1 MTSPKISV
9 LIPTYNYARYLPE
22 AIDSVLAQDFEDY
35 ELIVSDDCSSD
46 KTEEVMARYAND
58 SRIRYHRQH
67 ANLGMVENWN
77 WCLSEAR
84 GEFIKFI
91 FGDDKISAPD
101 SLTKL
106 LQLIESHS
114 SATLAAC
121 ARHLIDCESEILDTW
136 NDLNRTGC
144 YHGRDVIYRCLDKN
158 RNLIG
163 EPTVTL
169 FRRRDA
175 DTGFSPRYRQLVDL
189 EFWFRFLEK
198 GDLAYSSDPLC
209 SFRQHALQQTQKN
222 NATGI
227 SDLESLWLF
236 EDYGYKVDGIKGNL
250 LWRRFNNLYY
260 LRKRRKQEGGLS
272 KEMAGM
278 EKSLSERISRSRYV
292 TYWVCRKARRL
303 IKNLIS
309 LITRCDRCKKNQRNW
324 KLSHRG

>member
-9 LIPTYNYARYLPE
+9 LIPTYNYARYLAE

-35 ELIVSDDCSSD
+35 ELVVSDDCSSD
-46 KTEEVMARYAND
+46 QTQEVMDRYAGD
-58 SRIRYHRQH
+58 DRIRYHRH
-67 ANLGMVENWN
+67 HVNLGMVENWN

-106 LQLIESHS
+106 LHLMESHP

-121 ARHLIDCESEILDTW
+121 ARHVISCKSEILNTW

-144 YHGRDVIYRCLDKN
+144 YSGIGVIDRCLDTN

-163 EPTVTL
+163 EPTATL
-169 FRRRDA
+169 FRRLDA
-175 DTGFSPRYRQLVDL
+175 GTGFSPRYRQLVDL
-189 EFWFRFLEK
+189 ELWFRLLEK
-198 GDLAYSSDPLC
+198 GDLAYSNEPLC

-222 NATGI
+222 NGAGI

-236 EDYGYKVDGIKGNL
+236 EDYAYKVDGIKGNL
-250 LWRRFNNLYY
+250 LWRSFNNLYY
-260 LRKRRKQEGGLS
+260 LKKRRRCVGGLS
-272 KEMAGM
+272 KEMIEM
-278 EKSLSERISRSRYV
+278 ENSLSERISSSRYAA
-292 TYWVCRKARRL
+292 YWVRRKTTRFF
-303 IKNLIS
+303 KNLIS
-309 LITRCDRCKKNQRNW
+309 VIAIRGRCKKHQKN
-324 KLSHRG
+324 